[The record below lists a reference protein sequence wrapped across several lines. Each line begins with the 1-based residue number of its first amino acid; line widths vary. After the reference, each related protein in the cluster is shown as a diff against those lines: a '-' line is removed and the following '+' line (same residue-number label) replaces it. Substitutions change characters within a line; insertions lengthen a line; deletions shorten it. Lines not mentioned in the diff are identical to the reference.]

1 MNTKSNNIRLAI
13 DWINNELSI
22 DNKSVSIN
30 NCILINDLHYFLKA
44 QLELLQSDFDISV
57 KSAYRRIKKLKDY
70 FNEINR

>member
-13 DWINNELSI
+13 DWINNELSK

-44 QLELLQSDFDISV
+44 HLELLQSDFDISV

-70 FNEINR
+70 LNEKS